1 MQYKFFITCVFCKY
15 FFFISGLAFDF
26 LDKWLR
32 QYNFQFYKVCYF
44 FPLLCG
50 FSCDVLEIKARGL
63 HTKATAMSI
72 FSSNF
77 KKFHILNL
85 PLDNLECLWF
95 EL

>member
-44 FPLLCG
+44 FP
-50 FSCDVLEIKARGL
+50 FSVD
-63 HTKATAMSI
+63 
-72 FSSNF
+72 
-77 KKFHILNL
+77 FHVM
-85 PLDNLECLWF
+85 C
-95 EL
+95 

>member
-44 FPLLCG
+44 FP
-50 FSCDVLEIKARGL
+50 FSVDFHVMLEIKARGL
-63 HTKATAMSI
+63 HTKKPQPCR
-72 FSSNF
+72 FSPL
-77 KKFHILNL
+77 ILKVSYFEFVFGQL
-85 PLDNLECLWF
+85 GVPLV
-95 EL
+95 